1 LWAGLIPELG
11 VNGLN
16 DYFLQSERLGLRHW
30 RDGDLPFALEL
41 WTNPVVTKFIS
52 TKPFT
57 ANDVRLRLNREIETQ
72 ATNGMQY
79 WPVFLLGGYD
89 FVGCC
94 GLRPRAQEP
103 GIPEFGVH
111 LLPRHWRHGYAAE
124 AASLVFAHA
133 FRTLG
138 FRALFAGHNP
148 NNAASRALLLRLG
161 FSHTHDE
168 FYPPTGLVHPSY
180 KLAKYKEHT

>member
-1 LWAGLIPELG
+1 LIPVLG

-30 RDGDLPFALEL
+30 RDVDLPFALEL

-79 WPVFLLGGYD
+79 WPVFLLGGND

-180 KLAKYKEHT
+180 KLAKYKEHI